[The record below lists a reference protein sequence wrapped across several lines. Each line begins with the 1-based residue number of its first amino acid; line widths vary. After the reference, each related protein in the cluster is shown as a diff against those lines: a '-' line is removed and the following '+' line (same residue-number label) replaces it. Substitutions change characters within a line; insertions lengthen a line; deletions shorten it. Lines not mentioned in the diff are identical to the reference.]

1 MNKNFH
7 PTVPAGSR
15 VADVRHFDR
24 SQKLKFRCPNCPGSV
39 WVSKDPYASSW
50 FPASNE
56 TVDCP
61 RDCET
66 RLVDY
71 LVVDDYTAGMRA

>member
-1 MNKNFH
+1 MKKTY

-15 VADVRHFDR
+15 VADVPHFDR
-24 SQKLKFRCPNCPGSV
+24 SQKIKFKCPAHPQSA
-39 WVSKDPYASSW
+39 WASKDPFASSW

-56 TVDCP
+56 TVDCHGA
-61 RDCET
+61 CET

-71 LVVDDYTAGMRA
+71 VLVDDYTAGMRA